1 MSDKVTKNIRKA
13 LSSTDADKLAEA
25 IRDIKP
31 PMSNGIDKA
40 MMKTLAAMM
49 KKKGKGRE
57 MGGEVVDMTKAQ
69 PVGMMDGGKVK
80 KMNMGGV
87 IGGRGGKFKGM
98 R

>member
-1 MSDKVTKNIRKA
+1 MADKVTKNIRKA
-13 LSSTDADKLAEA
+13 LSKTDADKLAKA

-31 PMSNGIDKA
+31 PMSNGIDEA

-49 KKKGKGRE
+49 NKKE
-57 MGGEVVDMTKAQ
+57 MGGEVMDMTKAQ

-87 IGGRGGKFKGM
+87 IDGRGGKFKGM

>member
-1 MSDKVTKNIRKA
+1 MADKVTKNIRKA
-13 LSSTDADKLAEA
+13 LSKTDADKLAEA

-31 PMSNGIDKA
+31 PMSNGFDKA
-40 MMKTLAAMM
+40 MMKTIAAMM
-49 KKKGKGRE
+49 NKKE

>member
-1 MSDKVTKNIRKA
+1 MPGQLEKNMQKA
-13 LSSTDADKLAEA
+13 LKNLKVSDLTKVQEVKLPFDKELDKLAE
-25 IRDIKP
+25 
-31 PMSNGIDKA
+31 
-40 MMKTLAAMM
+40 TM
-49 KKKGKGRE
+49 KKRIQNKE